1 MTTTVTLSPCL
12 DKTVACEKFDVDSM
26 NRVELLSLD
35 IGGKGINVSRAL
47 KRLGLKTKALGF
59 NFAGGEM
66 IERTLERENIP
77 HDFIKCEGDL
87 RINLK
92 VFDRSRHN
100 TIEINE
106 KSALV
111 SDDKLEEF
119 TESFVRSV
127 RKSDNLVLTGSL
139 PAGMPSDIYK
149 TLGELAKKE
158 NPDIRIILDAQGE
171 VLQKGLEAKP
181 FMIKPN
187 LYELEATFGTKLYS
201 TEDIISLCRKI
212 IEDYGVKIVL
222 ASMGAKGAVLV
233 TKDEAIFREA
243 LKVEVNSTQG
253 AGDSMVAG
261 FCLAAQKGL
270 PLGKA
275 LNYAVCCAAG
285 AISGIGTSFCDL
297 DKLNELLESDS

>member
-12 DKTVACEKFDVDSM
+12 DKTVSCERFDVDSM

-47 KRLGLKTKALGF
+47 KRLGLKTKAIGF

-92 VFDRSRHN
+92 VFDKSRRN

-106 KSALV
+106 KSACVGAEQL
-111 SDDKLEEF
+111 DEF
-119 TESFVRSV
+119 TESFVRAV

-139 PAGMPSDIYK
+139 PQGMPNDIYK
-149 TLGELAKKE
+149 TLGELAKRE
-158 NPDIRIILDAQGE
+158 NPDVRLILDAQGE
-171 VLQKGLEAKP
+171 VLLKGLEAKP

-187 LYELEATFGTKLYS
+187 LFELEATFGIKLET

-212 IEDYGVKIVL
+212 IEDYEVKVVL
-222 ASMGAKGAVLV
+222 ASMSAKGAVLV
-233 TKDEAIFREA
+233 TKDEAIYREA
-243 LKVEVNSTQG
+243 VKVDVKSTQG

-261 FCLAAQKGL
+261 VCLALDKGL
-270 PLGKA
+270 SLGEA
-275 LNYAVCCAAG
+275 LDYAVCCAAG
-285 AISGIGTSFCDL
+285 AISGVGTSFCDL
-297 DKLNELLESDS
+297 DRLNELLER

>member
-12 DKTVACEKFDVDSM
+12 DKTVSCERFDVDSM

-47 KRLGLKTKALGF
+47 KRLGLKTKAIGF

-92 VFDRSRHN
+92 VFDKSRHN

-106 KSALV
+106 KSAFVANEHLA
-111 SDDKLEEF
+111 EF
-119 TESFVRSV
+119 TESFVRAV

-139 PAGMPSDIYK
+139 PQGMPNDIYK
-149 TLGELAKKE
+149 TLGELAKRE
-158 NPDIRIILDAQGE
+158 NPDVRLILDAQGE
-171 VLQKGLEAKP
+171 VLLKGLEAKP

-187 LYELEATFGTKLYS
+187 LFELEATFGVKLET

-212 IEDYGVKIVL
+212 IEDYGVKVVL
-222 ASMGAKGAVLV
+222 ASMSAKGAVLV
-233 TKDEAIFREA
+233 TKDEAIYREA
-243 LKVEVNSTQG
+243 VKVEVKSTQG

-261 FCLAAQKGL
+261 VCLALDKGL
-270 PLGKA
+270 SLGEA
-275 LNYAVCCAAG
+275 LDYAVCCAAG
-285 AISGIGTSFCDL
+285 AISGVGTSFCDL
-297 DKLNELLESDS
+297 DRLNELLER

>member
-12 DKTVACEKFDVDSM
+12 DKTVSCERFDVDSM

-47 KRLGLKTKALGF
+47 KRLGLKTKAIGF
-59 NFAGGEM
+59 NFSGGEM

-92 VFDRSRHN
+92 VFDKSRHN

-106 KSALV
+106 KSAFVANEHLA
-111 SDDKLEEF
+111 EF
-119 TESFVRSV
+119 TESFVRAV

-139 PAGMPSDIYK
+139 PQGMPADIYK
-149 TLGELAKKE
+149 TLGELAKRE
-158 NPDIRIILDAQGE
+158 NPEIKLILDAQGE
-171 VLQKGLEAKP
+171 VLLKGLEAEP

-187 LYELEATFGTKLYS
+187 LFELEATFGVKLET

-212 IEDYGVKIVL
+212 IADYKVEVVL
-222 ASMGAKGAVLV
+222 ASMSAKGAVLV

-243 LKVEVNSTQG
+243 VKVEVKSTQG

-261 FCLAAQKGL
+261 VCLAMNKGL
-270 PLGKA
+270 SLNKA
-275 LNYAVCCAAG
+275 LDYAVCCAAG
-285 AISGIGTSFCDL
+285 AISGVGTSFCDL
-297 DKLNELLESDS
+297 DRLNELLER

>member
-12 DKTVACEKFDVDSM
+12 DKTVACERFDVDSM

-47 KRLGLKTKALGF
+47 KRLGLKTKAIGL
-59 NFAGGEM
+59 NFSGGEV

-92 VFDRSRHN
+92 VFDRSRLS

-106 KSALV
+106 KSAYVDSNHLNG
-111 SDDKLEEF
+111 F
-119 TESFVRSV
+119 TDSFIRAV

-139 PAGMPSDIYK
+139 PQGVPTDIYK
-149 TLGELAKKE
+149 TLGELAKRE
-158 NPDIRIILDAQGE
+158 NPEIRLILDAQGE
-171 VLQKGLEAKP
+171 VLLKGLEAKP

-187 LYELEATFGTKLYS
+187 LYELEATFGVNLETND
-201 TEDIISLCRKI
+201 DIVALCRKI
-212 IEDYGVKIVL
+212 ISDYGVTVVL
-222 ASMGAKGAVLV
+222 ASMGANGAVIV
-233 TKDEAIFREA
+233 TSDEVIYREA
-243 LKVEVNSTQG
+243 VKVDVKSTQG

-261 FCLAAQKGL
+261 ACLAMSKGL
-270 PLGKA
+270 SLDET
-275 LNYAVCCAAG
+275 LDYAVCCAAG
-285 AISGIGTSFCDL
+285 AISGIGTSFCDP
-297 DKLNELLESDS
+297 DRLNELLSK